1 VRLGIRSLLEGIV
14 DRLRLDF
21 DVTANSTFRAPQ
33 LRRKAGAMLK
43 FAREIVATSM
53 LAISGV
59 VALTP
64 AAAQT
69 AAPASPSLYQ
79 RVGGYDFVARFVDTA
94 FPRVATHPQLR
105 RMFQG
110 HSTDSQL
117 RQRQLIVDALCKEM
131 GGPCIYIG
139 RPMKPLHDGLHI
151 TESDW
156 AVFMGIIN
164 STLVE
169 LKVPERER
177 GDWSALFDRAF
188 RPGIVES
195 ASK

>member
-1 VRLGIRSLLEGIV
+1 
-14 DRLRLDF
+14 
-21 DVTANSTFRAPQ
+21 
-33 LRRKAGAMLK
+33 MLK
-43 FAREIVATSM
+43 SARRIAATSM

-59 VALTP
+59 IALLP

-69 AAPASPSLYQ
+69 PVSAPPSLYQ
-79 RVGGYDFVARFVDTA
+79 RVGGYDFIARFVDTA
-94 FPRVATHPQLR
+94 FPRVAAHSQLR

-110 HSTDSQL
+110 HSMDSQL

-139 RPMKPLHDGLHI
+139 RPMKPLHDGLRI

-177 GDWSALFDRAF
+177 TDWSALFDRAF
-188 RPGIVES
+188 RPGIVEN

>member
-1 VRLGIRSLLEGIV
+1 
-14 DRLRLDF
+14 
-21 DVTANSTFRAPQ
+21 
-33 LRRKAGAMLK
+33 MLK
-43 FAREIVATSM
+43 SARKFVATSI
-53 LAISGV
+53 LVTSGV
-59 VALTP
+59 VALMPALMP

-69 AAPASPSLYQ
+69 ATSVSPSLYQ
-79 RVGGYDFVARFVDTA
+79 RVGGYDFIARFVDTA

-110 HSTDSQL
+110 HSVDSQL

-151 TESDW
+151 TESDC

-164 STLVE
+164 GALVE

-177 GDWSALFDRAF
+177 GDWSSLFDREF